1 MANSANGPGY
11 WLLVG
16 WWWNPLKW
24 VGRVLL
30 WLLLWPVGLWRSIRH
45 GRKKSEQR
53 IIRQTR

>member
-1 MANSANGPGY
+1 MAANGPAY

-24 VGRVLL
+24 LGRVCL
-30 WLLLWPVGLWRSIRH
+30 WLVLWPIGLWRSLRH

-53 IIRQTR
+53 IIRSR